1 MKKLIKLFILITFI
15 CGVLFSFN
23 KLVNA
28 EEVED
33 TSTSSP
39 VTETEE
45 TLEEP
50 KESELQIWVNENLGW
65 LVGIP
70 TGTLMTALIEF
81 LVLVKKSKKKDEEIN
96 ETKEQNNKGKEIL
109 STAKN
114 LLSDT
119 KELAKKLDDTVAKAL
134 NNIEVTDSKVN
145 ERVNDLATK
154 VTSCLEALN
163 TTLAL
168 LESRVSN
175 LETVQEMIALH
186 TKELVA
192 NGTAEE
198 ISKKIR
204 G

>member
-50 KESELQIWVNENLGW
+50 KESDEQIWFNENLGW
-65 LVGIP
+65 LIGIP
-70 TGTLMTALIEF
+70 TGTLATALIEF